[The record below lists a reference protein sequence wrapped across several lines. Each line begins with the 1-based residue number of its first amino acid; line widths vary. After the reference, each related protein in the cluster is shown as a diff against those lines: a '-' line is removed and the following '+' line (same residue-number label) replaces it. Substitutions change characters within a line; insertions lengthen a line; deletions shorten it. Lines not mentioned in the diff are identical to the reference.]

1 MTSGRLGST
10 LHRRTVLGLGLGA
23 AASALV
29 APAGAA
35 QMSGRTAW
43 TFSFDGLEGRPIRLA
58 DHAGKPVLVVNTASF
73 CGFASQFDT
82 LQALW
87 TSHGPRG
94 LLLVGVPSGDFGGQ
108 EASDAAETK
117 AVAVQHGIT
126 FPMAAKAKVT
136 GPQAHP
142 FYRWAAD
149 ERPRETPRWN
159 FHKYLVG
166 ADGRIAAV
174 FPTPVEPTDSR
185 VIAAVE
191 KELAAAAGG

>member
-1 MTSGRLGST
+1 MNAGPCATMN
-10 LHRRTVLGLGLGA
+10 RRHLLGLGA
-23 AASALV
+23 GIAAAALA

-43 TFSFDGLEGRPIRLA
+43 TFSFDGLDGPPIGLG
-58 DHAGKPVLVVNTASF
+58 DHAGKPVMVVNTASF

-87 TSHGPRG
+87 ASHGPRG

-108 EASDAAETK
+108 EAAGAPEIRS
-117 AVAVQHGIT
+117 VAVQHGIT

-166 ADGRIAAV
+166 VDGRIAAV